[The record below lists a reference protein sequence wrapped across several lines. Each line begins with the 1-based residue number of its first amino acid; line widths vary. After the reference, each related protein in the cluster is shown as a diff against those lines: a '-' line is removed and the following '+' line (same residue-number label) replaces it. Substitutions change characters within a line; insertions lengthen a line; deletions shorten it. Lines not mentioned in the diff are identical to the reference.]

1 MKSTVVN
8 IRSEECEVYIGRK
21 KGEPNHFGN
30 PFQIGKD
37 GSRQEVIR
45 KFREW
50 INGIAYQN
58 VEPERRQWILQNLH
72 LLEGKKL
79 GCYCKPQSCHGDV
92 YVEILD
98 RMKQKL

>member
-1 MKSTVVN
+1 MKTTVVN

-21 KGEPNHFGN
+21 RGTQYHFGN

-50 INGIAYQN
+50 INGVAYED

>member
-1 MKSTVVN
+1 MKTTVVN
-8 IRSEECEVYIGRK
+8 IRSEGCEVYIGRK
-21 KGEPNHFGN
+21 RGEQNHFGN

-37 GSRQEVIR
+37 GSRQDVIR

-50 INGIAYQN
+50 IYGMDHQS
-58 VEPERRQWILQNLH
+58 VEPERRRWVLQNLQ

-92 YVEILD
+92 YVEVLE
-98 RMKQKL
+98 RLNRKL